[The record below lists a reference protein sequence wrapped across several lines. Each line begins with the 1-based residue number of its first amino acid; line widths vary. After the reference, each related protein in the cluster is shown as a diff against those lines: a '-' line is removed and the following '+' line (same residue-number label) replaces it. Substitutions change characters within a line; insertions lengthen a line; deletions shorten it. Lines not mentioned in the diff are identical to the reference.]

1 MRPRERSDRTRL
13 WYNNYDEHGRWK
25 SDTRFI
31 LPEIDSVLKKIVRRG
46 LMLVSASALNS
57 ALRQIGYEHSRMSRT
72 LKQNRLR
79 LLVDDYKK
87 CMAATSKDGGGGGSH
102 IASIRAVSLSRK

>member
-1 MRPRERSDRTRL
+1 MRPRERSDRGSFQAKCDRG
-13 WYNNYDEHGRWK
+13 GRWK

-31 LPEIDSVLKKIVRRG
+31 LPEIDSVLKKIVRLG

-79 LLVDDYKK
+79 PLVDDYKK
-87 CMAATSKDGGGGGSH
+87 RMAATSKDGGGGGSH
-102 IASIRAVSLSRK
+102 SASIRAVSLSRK